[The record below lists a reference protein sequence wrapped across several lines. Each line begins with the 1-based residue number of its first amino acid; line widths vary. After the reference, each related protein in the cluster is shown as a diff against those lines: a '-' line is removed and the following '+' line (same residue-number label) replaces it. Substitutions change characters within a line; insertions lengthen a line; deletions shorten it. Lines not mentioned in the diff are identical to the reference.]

1 MYKKY
6 VTIRD
11 DENSLANLQK
21 LCESSESGT
30 AKCTKE
36 ERNFKE
42 SQLNTVTDKLD
53 KSKETFNQQNRK
65 IMGENVELISQIN
78 SLKMSLHDYK
88 LRIRDLRL
96 KEQHKN
102 AGHYA
107 EGGIHHS
114 ASEQYEMMRL
124 L

>member
-1 MYKKY
+1 MTHINDYKLLKAGIVEMYKKY

-11 DENSLANLQK
+11 DENSIANLQK

-65 IMGENVELISQIN
+65 IMGENVELIS
-78 SLKMSLHDYK
+78 
-88 LRIRDLRL
+88 
-96 KEQHKN
+96 
-102 AGHYA
+102 
-107 EGGIHHS
+107 
-114 ASEQYEMMRL
+114 
-124 L
+124 